1 MAGYWQSSEAIS
13 SDPIVAER
21 MNNLPKIVF
30 SRRLDRAQ
38 WQNTRLVKGDVENV
52 VKRIKSQPGKDM
64 AILGSGSIVS
74 AFAAAGLIDEYSI
87 MVNPVVLGAGRSIF
101 QGIRDRLHLRLLR
114 TRTFDS
120 SGSVLL
126 HYAFVK

>member
-1 MAGYWQSSEAIS
+1 MAGYWQSAEAIS

-87 MVNPVVLGAGRSIF
+87 IVNPVVLGAGRSIF